1 MVCNFI
7 KACDYLK
14 LEEVMNKKEHLPLLG
29 VGPVIIAGQIITTII
44 GIVIFLN
51 VDFELGVITLYS

>member
-1 MVCNFI
+1 
-7 KACDYLK
+7 
-14 LEEVMNKKEHLPLLG
+14 MNKKEHLPLLG